1 MTKAPQR
8 RDPNTGAPAAD
19 RQGLWGRGRHGGGFH
34 RQDQREYSREDYGTT
49 GRGPDVKSPPG
60 AEDIGTGT
68 GQAAQKRST
77 SSTPGPR
84 GRSSQPAAGA
94 PGKATR

>member
-34 RQDQREYSREDYGTT
+34 RQDQREYSREDYGATD
-49 GRGPDVKSPPG
+49 RGPDMESPLG
-60 AEDIGTGT
+60 AEDIGTAT

-84 GRSSQPAAGA
+84 GRSSQPVPEAS
-94 PGKATR
+94 GKAER